1 MTTEPSPADKPAHT
15 EDFQDLFE
23 HAPCGY
29 LSTDKNGRIA
39 RANATLARW
48 LEVDAPSLVGKRFSD
63 MLSMGGRIY
72 YETHLAPLLRMQGS
86 FDEIALDLLCPSGK
100 IPVLVNAVER
110 RDEAGLPLFV
120 RVSVFKAVER
130 RSYERNLLEAKDNA
144 ERAIRAEREAREL
157 REQFIAVLGHD
168 LRNPLASLASGVR
181 MLTKEPISGRATKI
195 LKLMDGSIVRA
206 GTLIEN
212 VLDFARSRL
221 GTGIA
226 LTIDGDRPLGATIEQ
241 VVDELRSVAED
252 REILTTIYITEAVE
266 ADHGRIGQL
275 VSNLLGN
282 AITHGA
288 ADEPIT
294 VDAQTGGGTF
304 ELFVANGG
312 APIPETAMARLFQP
326 FFRGAVRPS
335 QHGLGLGLH
344 IASEIA
350 KAHGG
355 EIDVASNEEETR
367 FTFRMPCR
375 RSNESD

>member
-1 MTTEPSPADKPAHT
+1 LSAELGPADESSQVADL
-15 EDFQDLFE
+15 EDLFE

-29 LSTDKNGRIA
+29 LSTDKDGRIS
-39 RANATLARW
+39 RANTTLARW
-48 LEVDAPSLVGKRFSD
+48 LEVDAGSLVGRRFSD
-63 MLSMGGRIY
+63 LLTIGGRIY

-86 FDEIALDLLCPSGK
+86 FDEIAVDLVGPGGRV
-100 IPVLVNAVER
+100 PVLVNAVER
-110 RDEAGLPLFV
+110 RNADGSPLFV
-120 RVSVFKAVER
+120 RVSIFKATGR
-130 RSYERNLLEAKDNA
+130 RSYERNLLEAKENA

-168 LRNPLASLASGVR
+168 LRNPLASLAGGVR
-181 MLTKEPISGRATKI
+181 MLGKEPLGERATKV

-221 GTGIA
+221 GTGIG
-226 LTIDGDRPLGATIEQ
+226 LVIDAQRPLEPTIQQ
-241 VVDELRSVAED
+241 VVDELQSIAED
-252 REILTTIYITEAVE
+252 RQIIAEITILEPVE

-288 ADEPIT
+288 PDRPIT
-294 VDAQTGGGTF
+294 VDARTEGGTF
-304 ELFVANGG
+304 ELSVANGG
-312 APIPETAMARLFQP
+312 APIPDAAMARLFQP
-326 FFRGAVRPS
+326 FFRGSVRPS

-355 EIDVASNEEETR
+355 EIGVVSDEAKTR

-375 RSNESD
+375 RADQS

>member
-1 MTTEPSPADKPAHT
+1 MSPELGPADEPSHST
-15 EDFQDLFE
+15 DFEDLFE

-29 LSTDKNGRIA
+29 LSTDPHGRIS
-39 RANATLARW
+39 RTNATLARW
-48 LEVDAPSLVGKRFSD
+48 LEVGAEDLVGRRFSD
-63 MLSMGGRIY
+63 LLTIGGRIY

-86 FDEIALDLLCPSGK
+86 FDEIAVDLVGPGGK

-110 RDEAGLPLFV
+110 RNEDGWPLFV
-120 RVSVFKAVER
+120 RVSIFKATGR
-130 RSYERNLLEAKDNA
+130 RSYERNLLEAKANA

-168 LRNPLASLASGVR
+168 LRNPLASLAGGVR
-181 MLTKEPISGRATKI
+181 MLCKEPLGERATKV

-206 GTLIEN
+206 GSLIEN

-221 GTGIA
+221 GDGIA
-226 LTIDGDRPLGATIEQ
+226 LAIDTQRPLGPTIQQ
-241 VVDELRSVAED
+241 VVDELQSIAED
-252 REILTTIYITEAVE
+252 RQIIAEVTIFEPVE

-288 ADEPIT
+288 ADQPIT
-294 VDAQTGGGTF
+294 LNACTQGGAF
-304 ELFVANGG
+304 ELSVANGG
-312 APIPETAMARLFQP
+312 APIPYAAMARLFQP
-326 FFRGAVRPS
+326 FFRGAVQPS

-350 KAHGG
+350 RAHGG
-355 EIDVASNEEETR
+355 EISVVSDEAETR

-375 RSNESD
+375 RADQS